1 MLASTKA
8 RDPNVVSHL
17 YTFGYEG
24 LDVDSFIARLRQA
37 DVRFIIDVRELPLSR
52 KRGFSKTALFE
63 ALKAAG
69 MAYAHV
75 PALGCPKPIRDRYR
89 KDGNWEA
96 YTAAFLD
103 HLAAQQPFIDE
114 LATLAKSS
122 TICLLCFEADHL
134 ACHRTYVA
142 RAAQAAGSPPVSHL
156 TRERAIPD
164 ELEHRQAA

>member
-1 MLASTKA
+1 MLAHTQP
-8 RDPNVVSHL
+8 RDPNVASHL

-24 LDVDSFIARLRQA
+24 LDVESFIVRLRQA
-37 DVRFIIDVRELPLSR
+37 GVRFIIDVRELPLSR

-69 MAYAHV
+69 IAYAHV
-75 PALGCPKPIRDRYR
+75 SALGCPKPIRDRYR
-89 KDGNWEA
+89 ADGDWDA
-96 YTAAFLD
+96 YTTAFLE
-103 HLAAQQPFIDE
+103 HLATQQPFIDE
-114 LATLAKSS
+114 LAELARSS

-164 ELEHRQAA
+164 ELQHRQAA

>member
-1 MLASTKA
+1 MLAHTQP
-8 RDPNVVSHL
+8 RDPNVPSHL

-24 LDVDSFIARLRQA
+24 LDIDSFIARLKKA
-37 DVRFIIDVRELPLSR
+37 AVRFVIDVRERPLSR

-69 MAYAHV
+69 IEYAHV
-75 PALGCPKPIRDRYR
+75 PELGCPKPVRDRYR
-89 KDGNWEA
+89 EDGDWDA
-96 YTAAFLD
+96 YTTAFLV

-114 LATLAKSS
+114 LAKLANSN

-142 RAAQAAGSPPVSHL
+142 RAAQAAGAPPVSHL

-164 ELEHRQAA
+164 ELQHRRAA